1 MLHRVR
7 SIAASCL
14 ILIGVSLA
22 VSTFLTPDP
31 ALTTTAHAATAHRH
45 ATQPPPPGD
54 APLPAADLE
63 QLQRAVACTDPKPQV
78 DATELREVICHT
90 PAGRY
95 TLLTFATQAGARAW
109 LDEAQP
115 YGGIYLV
122 GDRWTVVAAP
132 DLLTDLR
139 ARLGGRLEG
148 HHKPSTPA
156 PAAS

>member
-1 MLHRVR
+1 M
-7 SIAASCL
+7 
-14 ILIGVSLA
+14 SLA

-31 ALTTTAHAATAHRH
+31 AHTTAAHAATTHRH
-45 ATQPPPPGD
+45 PTQPPPPAD
-54 APLPAADLE
+54 EPLPQAGTE
-63 QLQRAVACTDPKPQV
+63 QLLRAVACTDPHLQV
-78 DATELREVICHT
+78 DATELRQVTCHT

-95 TLLTFATQAGARAW
+95 TILTFATQTGTRAW

-115 YGGIYLV
+115 YGGTYLV

-148 HHKPSTPA
+148 HHKPSP
-156 PAAS
+156 

>member
-1 MLHRVR
+1 M
-7 SIAASCL
+7 
-14 ILIGVSLA
+14 SLA

-31 ALTTTAHAATAHRH
+31 ALTATAHRH
-45 ATQPPPPGD
+45 ATQPPPVGD
-54 APLPAADLE
+54 EPLPQADAD
-63 QLQRAVACTDPKPQV
+63 QLLRAIACTDPQIQV

-95 TLLTFATQAGARAW
+95 TILTFTTQTGTRAW

-115 YGGIYLV
+115 YGGTYLV

-139 ARLGGRLEG
+139 TQVGGDLEG
-148 HHKPSTPA
+148 HHTRSP
-156 PAAS
+156 

>member
-1 MLHRVR
+1 MLQRVR

-45 ATQPPPPGD
+45 APQPPPPGD
-54 APLPAADLE
+54 QPLPAAGME
-63 QLQRAVACTDPKPQV
+63 QLLRAAACADPQVQV
-78 DATELREVICHT
+78 DATELRQVICHT

-95 TLLTFATQAGARAW
+95 TILTFATQDGARAW

-115 YGGIYLV
+115 YGGTYLV
-122 GDRWTVVAAP
+122 GDRWTVIAAP
-132 DLLTDLR
+132 DLLTGLR
-139 ARLGGRLEG
+139 AQLGGRLEG
-148 HHKPSTPA
+148 HHKPSP
-156 PAAS
+156 